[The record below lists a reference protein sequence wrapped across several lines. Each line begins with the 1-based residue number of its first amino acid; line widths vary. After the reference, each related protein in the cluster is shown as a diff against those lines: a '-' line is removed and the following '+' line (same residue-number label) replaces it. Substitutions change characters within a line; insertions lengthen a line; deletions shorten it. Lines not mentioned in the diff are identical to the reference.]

1 LTWNAVGSASLASG
15 CLAASN
21 RAFRYGAGHCRVA
34 KNLVDSVGYG
44 SVSWRVARRT
54 IRPQN
59 GLRDA
64 GLVS

>member
-1 LTWNAVGSASLASG
+1 MERSG
-15 CLAASN
+15 QRVACLWLPCRKQPSF
-21 RAFRYGAGHCRVA
+21 FRYGAGHCRVA